1 MFSLLGQ
8 HIESV
13 VLLLAILPLLVMDVV
28 LHRRTAASS
37 AGLASRLAKSAQVLR
52 DGAWLQLPSR
62 DLVPGD
68 VVRVRPGEYFPA
80 DGVLVEGEGLQV
92 DESTLTGESLPV
104 VKHVWRKSAGATTPS
119 KTLTHQVI
127 AGTRLLTGYA
137 TVHIE
142 SIGKDTRYGRIVASV
157 QDTSVE
163 STPLQ
168 QAIAEMVKV
177 LLIAALVLCVMLGLV
192 RWWQG
197 HGWIDALI
205 SAVTLAVAAIPEEF
219 PVVYTFVLGLGVYR
233 LARKKA
239 LVRRAVAVENIGRT
253 TCIVSDK
260 TGTITLGELVFA
272 GATAG
277 PGIKPDE
284 VLMVAALASRSDSG
298 DPMDQALHATY
309 SSNSTWSQLARFPF
323 TEARR
328 RETAIWKWGQ
338 DIVAVTKGAPETLM
352 EICNLSEQEKAHW
365 RGQVDLLAEQGHKVI
380 ACARSSLA
388 VDMPLVESS
397 NQMEWVGLLS
407 FVDPVK
413 DGVKEAI
420 AQCVASGIRVMMVT
434 GDHPKTALAI
444 AKAIGLGQKE
454 PRVCVLT
461 ADANKDEI
469 SQAALWAD
477 VIARATPI
485 QKFEIVKALQ
495 SQGHIVSVT
504 GDGVNDVP
512 ALRKADIG
520 IAMGIRGTQS
530 AREVAPIVLM
540 DDNFGTI
547 PIAVMEGRQLFQNL
561 KLAFVYLLLVH
572 IPLVMGA
579 TLVPLLGYPLLF
591 LPIHIVWLEIL
602 IHPTAML
609 AFQDVPL
616 RKFNLPAA
624 SSQQISF
631 FNSSTWG
638 WIAVSGATIGFTVI
652 TSFVIGLGEMANVE
666 YARSLAIGALI
677 VSTVAVVVGL
687 SGTLSKA
694 TLGCV
699 VLSLMSF
706 FVLTKTPT
714 LNTFFG
720 LKALGLVDLL
730 LLVILSVLSWL
741 MARMILNRMS
751 T

>member
-1 MFSLLGQ
+1 MDSPSLVPIGLTTEQVQRLRASCGYNDIVYQPTNRWLTVLRDSLKDPMIWFLLGSGVLFSLLGQ

-177 LLIAALVLCVMLGLV
+177 LLIAALLLCVMLGLV

-284 VLMVAALASRSDSG
+284 VLMVAALATRSDSG
-298 DPMDQALHATY
+298 
-309 SSNSTWSQLARFPF
+309 
-323 TEARR
+323 
-328 RETAIWKWGQ
+328 
-338 DIVAVTKGAPETLM
+338 
-352 EICNLSEQEKAHW
+352 C
-365 RGQVDLLAEQGHKVI
+365 LLYTSDA
-380 ACARSSLA
+380 
-388 VDMPLVESS
+388 
-397 NQMEWVGLLS
+397 
-407 FVDPVK
+407 
-413 DGVKEAI
+413 
-420 AQCVASGIRVMMVT
+420 
-434 GDHPKTALAI
+434 
-444 AKAIGLGQKE
+444 
-454 PRVCVLT
+454 
-461 ADANKDEI
+461 ADE
-469 SQAALWAD
+469 
-477 VIARATPI
+477 
-485 QKFEIVKALQ
+485 
-495 SQGHIVSVT
+495 
-504 GDGVNDVP
+504 
-512 ALRKADIG
+512 
-520 IAMGIRGTQS
+520 
-530 AREVAPIVLM
+530 
-540 DDNFGTI
+540 
-547 PIAVMEGRQLFQNL
+547 
-561 KLAFVYLLLVH
+561 
-572 IPLVMGA
+572 
-579 TLVPLLGYPLLF
+579 
-591 LPIHIVWLEIL
+591 
-602 IHPTAML
+602 
-609 AFQDVPL
+609 
-616 RKFNLPAA
+616 
-624 SSQQISF
+624 
-631 FNSSTWG
+631 
-638 WIAVSGATIGFTVI
+638 
-652 TSFVIGLGEMANVE
+652 
-666 YARSLAIGALI
+666 
-677 VSTVAVVVGL
+677 
-687 SGTLSKA
+687 
-694 TLGCV
+694 
-699 VLSLMSF
+699 
-706 FVLTKTPT
+706 
-714 LNTFFG
+714 
-720 LKALGLVDLL
+720 
-730 LLVILSVLSWL
+730 
-741 MARMILNRMS
+741 
-751 T
+751 